1 MYTLSIQREFIAQH
15 FLIGGDLGKENEP
28 HSHNY
33 KAELMVEGE
42 ELDQHGY
49 LIDII
54 DLGVQLESVIDEFR
68 DKSLNELDE
77 FEGMNPSVEHFAR
90 VLCEKIDEALYAPN
104 IQAIS
109 IKLWENDIAWV
120 AYDLEREE

>member
-15 FLIGGDLGKENEP
+15 FLIGGDLGKESEL

-54 DLGVQLESVIDEFR
+54 DLGVQLEGVIDEFR

-77 FEGMNPSVEHFAR
+77 FEGMNSSVEHFAR
-90 VLCEKIDEALYAPN
+90 VLCEKIDDALYAPN